1 MQTFM
6 RTDLGLFGERRLALE
21 PALMAVVLA
30 GGFGAFVHYDLSGTN
45 RIFDGLAW
53 SSDTIPALRAP
64 VPKVA
69 FAPPVHLAFSAGTTA
84 LPARNVRIK
93 QAGGLTEGEN
103 PAVTTA
109 VVLEL
114 PEAPSSSLAPRLSM
128 ADTSQDYV
136 IRLTFPEPTEGVIQA
151 AAAPLDDVNP
161 AQQAQ
166 AMHLTFPEP
175 LAPEF
180 APELAV
186 TLDPLPQI
194 APLAAVL
201 PPAMPPPALTQVQF
215 APIGLESLDSAPAV
229 GIQSAF
235 QAEPMPTVSTM
246 DLAKLDI
253 ASFASKAPSAAKASA
268 GPSDTDRFARANL
281 SAKAGSSNSVAPK
294 LAAIRDRVVG
304 AYIFHQSAV
313 QLNDNPAGHVDVR
326 IGGDASLA
334 IRVSALLA
342 IVEGHMDPALY
353 TAMSASAGAGEYVS
367 FGEIRD
373 AGIDVRYDAGA
384 DRIVLAAN

>member
-6 RTDLGLFGERRLALE
+6 RTDFGLFGERRLALE

-30 GGFGAFVHYDLSGTN
+30 GGFGAFVHYDLSGTA
-45 RIFDGLAW
+45 RISEMLAW

-69 FAPPVHLAFSAGTTA
+69 FAPAVQLAFSSGTKT

-93 QAGGLTEGEN
+93 QVGGITESEN

-109 VVLEL
+109 LALEPL
-114 PEAPSSSLAPRLSM
+114 PVSSSPLVSRLSM
-128 ADTSQDYV
+128 ADDTQDYV
-136 IRLTFPEPTEGVIQA
+136 IRLTFPEPAEADVSA
-151 AAAPLDDVNP
+151 ADLPLVAEFD
-161 AQQAQ
+161 AQQDQ
-166 AMHLTFPEP
+166 AMRLTFPVP
-175 LAPEF
+175 VAPEL

-186 TLDPLPQI
+186 ALEPLPEA
-194 APLAAVL
+194 APLAAVP
-201 PPAMPPPALTQVQF
+201 PPAMPQVQF
-215 APIGLESLDSAPAV
+215 APVGLGSLDPVPAA

-235 QAEPMPTVSTM
+235 QADLMPALPTM
-246 DLAKLDI
+246 DLAKSDI
-253 ASFASKAPSAAKASA
+253 AILATRAANAVMVSV
-268 GPSDTDRFARANL
+268 GPSDKDRFARANL
-281 SAKAGSSNSVAPK
+281 SAKAGSSNSVLPK
-294 LAAIRDRVVG
+294 LAGIRDRVVG
-304 AYIFHQSAV
+304 AFIFHQAAV
-313 QLNDNPAGHVDVR
+313 QLNDNPAGQVDVR

-384 DRIVLAAN
+384 DRIVLAAH